1 MLNSRRFFLYYFFIQ
16 LLVATILMTNQKADK
31 KIRLDKWL
39 WAARFYKTRS
49 IATDMINGGKVHY
62 NGQRCK
68 ASKPVEVGA
77 TVKLRQGYDEKT
89 VEILIVSEKR
99 QNFTVAQTLYQ
110 ETEKSIEHRESE
122 SLARAQSAAFS
133 PRPDSK
139 PDKKQRRTLINFKN
153 SDKFE

>member
-1 MLNSRRFFLYYFFIQ
+1 MSD
-16 LLVATILMTNQKADK
+16 QKV
-31 KIRLDKWL
+31 RLDKWL

-68 ASKPVEVGA
+68 ASKNVEVGA
-77 TVKLRQGYDEKT
+77 QVKLRQGYDEKT
-89 VEILIVSEKR
+89 VVIDAVSAKR
-99 QNFTVAQTLYQ
+99 QNFTIAQTLYTETPESIKHR
-110 ETEKSIEHRESE
+110 ETEA
-122 SLARAQSAAFS
+122 LARQQSAAFS

-153 SDKFE
+153 SDSFE

>member
-1 MLNSRRFFLYYFFIQ
+1 MSD
-16 LLVATILMTNQKADK
+16 QKV
-31 KIRLDKWL
+31 RLDKWL

-68 ASKPVEVGA
+68 ASKNVEVGA
-77 TVKLRQGYDEKT
+77 EVKLRQGYDEKT
-89 VEILIVSEKR
+89 VVIEAVSAKR
-99 QNFTVAQTLYQ
+99 QNFTIAQTLYA
-110 ETEKSIEHRESE
+110 ETPESIKHREAE
-122 SLARAQSAAFS
+122 ALARQQSAAFS

-153 SDKFE
+153 SDSFE

>member
-1 MLNSRRFFLYYFFIQ
+1 MSD
-16 LLVATILMTNQKADK
+16 QKV
-31 KIRLDKWL
+31 RLDKWL

-68 ASKPVEVGA
+68 ASKNVEVGA

-89 VEILIVSEKR
+89 IVIEAISAKR
-99 QNFTVAQTLYQ
+99 QNFTIAQTLYS
-110 ETEKSIEHRESE
+110 ETPESVELREAE
-122 SLARAQSAAFS
+122 SLARQQSAAFS
-133 PRPDSK
+133 PRPETK

-153 SDKFE
+153 SDSFE

>member
-1 MLNSRRFFLYYFFIQ
+1 MSE
-16 LLVATILMTNQKADK
+16 QKV
-31 KIRLDKWL
+31 RLDKWL

-68 ASKPVEVGA
+68 ASKNVEVGA
-77 TVKLRQGYDEKT
+77 KVKLRQGYDEKT
-89 VEILIVSEKR
+89 VIIEAISAKR
-99 QNFTVAQTLYQ
+99 QNFTIAQTLYS
-110 ETEKSIEHRESE
+110 ETAESIEHREAE
-122 SLARAQSAAFS
+122 NLARQQSAAFS

-153 SDKFE
+153 SDSFE

>member
-1 MLNSRRFFLYYFFIQ
+1 MSD
-16 LLVATILMTNQKADK
+16 QKV
-31 KIRLDKWL
+31 RLDKWL

-68 ASKPVEVGA
+68 ASKHVEVGA
-77 TVKLRQGYDEKT
+77 TVKLRQGYDEKVVT
-89 VEILIVSEKR
+89 IEAVSAKR
-99 QNFTVAQTLYQ
+99 QNFTIAQTLYK
-110 ETEKSIEHRESE
+110 ETAESIQNREAE
-122 SLARAQSAAFS
+122 ALARQQSAAFS

-153 SDKFE
+153 SDSFE

>member
-1 MLNSRRFFLYYFFIQ
+1 MSD
-16 LLVATILMTNQKADK
+16 QKV
-31 KIRLDKWL
+31 RLDKWL

-68 ASKPVEVGA
+68 ASKNVEVGA

-89 VEILIVSEKR
+89 VVIEAISAKR
-99 QNFTVAQTLYQ
+99 QNFTIAQTLYS
-110 ETEKSIEHRESE
+110 ETPESIELREAE
-122 SLARAQSAAFS
+122 SLARQQSAAFS
-133 PRPDSK
+133 PRPETK

-153 SDKFE
+153 SDSFE